1 MISLSFVRNRSLRDF
16 ILPRDRLVNNG
27 RGHMFNRLED
37 IYRIPRILL
46 YVNIVNTR
54 MVINMYSFV
63 KGLLIVGCFCERVLL
78 PSVERLWDFHVPAYC
93 KQETNNSGYIIFNIA
108 TIFVITWLFFGGYK
122 KFIPTKAVN
131 KVRQHGKS
139 VSDEE
144 KGQSQDEAGT
154 NQR

>member
-1 MISLSFVRNRSLRDF
+1 MNVYYSHRWRDYGIF
-16 ILPRDRLVNNG
+16 
-27 RGHMFNRLED
+27 
-37 IYRIPRILL
+37 
-46 YVNIVNTR
+46 
-54 MVINMYSFV
+54 MYPA
-63 KGLLIVGCFCERVLL
+63 FCN
-78 PSVERLWDFHVPAYC
+78 
-93 KQETNNSGYIIFNIA
+93 QETNGTSGYIIFNIA

-131 KVRQHGKS
+131 KVRHHGKS